1 MITVCIVE
9 DISEIRDG
17 FQTIMNMSD
26 DIKCIGAFHTGEE
39 AIIQLPIL
47 NPDITIM
54 DINLPGISGI
64 ECIQKLK
71 KLNMKSLYLMFTVY
85 DDDEIVFEA
94 IKAGASGYILKK
106 TSPAKFL
113 EAIKEI
119 HAGGSPMSPYIAR
132 KIINAFH
139 HRPQQT
145 EKSVL
150 SPREEEVLTFLSN
163 GLLYKEIAEKLFIT
177 VGTVK
182 QHIHK
187 IYDKLHVQNKTEAIN
202 KFFKNKPRDF

>member
-9 DISEIRDG
+9 DISEIREG
-17 FQTIMNMSD
+17 FQTIMNMSE
-26 DIKCIGAFHTGEE
+26 DIKCIGAFHTGED
-39 AIIQLPIL
+39 AISQLPAL

-54 DINLPGISGI
+54 DINLPGVSGI
-64 ECIQKLK
+64 ECIRKLK
-71 KLNMKSLYLMFTVY
+71 KLNLRSLYLMFTVY
-85 DDDEIVFEA
+85 DDDDNVFEA
-94 IKAGASGYILKK
+94 LKTGASGYILKK
-106 TSPAKFL
+106 TSPTKFL

-139 HRPQQT
+139 LRPQQM
-145 EKSVL
+145 EKSIL
-150 SPREEEVLTFLSN
+150 TAREEEVLTLLSK
-163 GLLYKEIAEKLFIT
+163 GLLYKEVAETLFIS

-202 KFFKNKPRDF
+202 KFFKNKPRD

>member
-9 DISEIRDG
+9 DISEIREG
-17 FQTIMNMSD
+17 FQTIMNLSE

-39 AIIQLPIL
+39 AIIQLPAL
-47 NPDITIM
+47 NPDIIIM

-64 ECIQKLK
+64 ECILKLK
-71 KLNMKSLYLMFTVY
+71 NLNLKSLYLMFTVY
-85 DDDEIVFEA
+85 DDDENVFEA
-94 IKAGASGYILKK
+94 LKTGASGYILKK

-139 HRPQQT
+139 HRPQQL
-145 EKSVL
+145 EKSIL
-150 SPREEEVLTFLSN
+150 TPREEDVLTLLSK
-163 GLLYKEIAEKLFIT
+163 GLLYKEVAEKLFIS

-187 IYDKLHVQNKTEAIN
+187 IYDKLRVQNKTEAIN